1 MQIHNVDICSVN
13 IPWGGRRQRREKP
26 WKRCARYSAEQDPVS
41 NKTDGKNWHLRM
53 SWLPH
58 THCDMHKHIY
68 THVLRHTN
76 MHSCINMHSHTQ
88 KWKKNHNTA
97 FKTKTATPNS
107 FFASSFH
114 SSALLQTL
122 SFSISIHWS
131 LWLQTHL
138 VSILCHNVLLHSAPH
153 PPHPSTPIS
162 VLARRASAKWVS
174 SVKSGDFLHK
184 QLQLLRCPG
193 TYLSGISL
201 HRYFLN
207 LLSDLS
213 LTLKRAFHT
222 QQQSAWRK
230 EGSLLWGNHVV

>member
-1 MQIHNVDICSVN
+1 
-13 IPWGGRRQRREKP
+13 
-26 WKRCARYSAEQDPVS
+26 
-41 NKTDGKNWHLRM
+41 M

-58 THCDMHKHIY
+58 THCGMHKHIY

-76 MHSCINMHSHTQ
+76 MHNCINMHSHTQ
-88 KWKKNHNTA
+88 KFKK
-97 FKTKTATPNS
+97 KTHTQ
-107 FFASSFH
+107 H
-114 SSALLQTL
+114 SLRNKNCNPKLFLCFLFPFLCLTSNPLIQHLYP
-122 SFSISIHWS
+122 
-131 LWLQTHL
+131 L
-138 VSILCHNVLLHSAPH
+138 VSLASDSPCIRPLSQCATALRPH

-162 VLARRASAKWVS
+162 VLARHASAKWVS

-184 QLQLLRCPG
+184 QLQLPRCPG